1 MFGTAEICAPPSVG
15 PSLSGDEL
23 GVALKRADAMLR
35 NWSNTV
41 FVSVLSAQDLGSVW
55 EVPWEVLG
63 LLTKLTRI
71 VDPGSFSLKSQ
82 LTR

>member
-1 MFGTAEICAPPSVG
+1 MFGTAGICAPPPVG

-55 EVPWEVLG
+55 EV
-63 LLTKLTRI
+63 LLTRVTWI